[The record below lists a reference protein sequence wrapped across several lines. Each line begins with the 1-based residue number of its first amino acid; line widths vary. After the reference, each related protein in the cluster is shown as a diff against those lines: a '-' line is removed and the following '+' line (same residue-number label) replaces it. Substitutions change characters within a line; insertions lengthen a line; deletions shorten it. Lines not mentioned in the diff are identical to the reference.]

1 MRGNWPAHPVTKQGR
16 IVATFGKHCLV
27 QAGDA
32 IVDCVSR
39 GRKADIACGD
49 RVEFKLTSPGN
60 GVVEKVRERRNLL
73 YRSDPFKV
81 KNFAANLDQV
91 LVVTAVEPGLNEPLL
106 NRCLVAAQA
115 AGIAACIVLNKA
127 DLPQTAELHAYLKA
141 YETIGYPLVH
151 VSAKQD
157 ISPLLPHLT
166 GKTSVLIGPSGVG
179 KSTLVNA
186 LIPEADIRTA
196 EISRALNAGRHTTTH
211 TRLYDLPQGGA
222 LIDSPGMQEFGLHHL
237 DIDELQAAFPEF
249 KPFIGQ
255 CRFYNCRHLKEP
267 DCAITAAL
275 ETGDILPERLRS
287 YRTLLTELLAARQL
301 QH

>member
-1 MRGNWPAHPVTKQGR
+1 MNTGR
-16 IVATFGKHCLV
+16 VVATFGKHCLV
-27 QAGDA
+27 QVNET

-49 RVEFKLTSPGN
+49 QVEFKVTSPGN
-60 GVVEKVRERRNLL
+60 GVVERVQPRRNLL

-91 LVVTAVEPGLNEPLL
+91 LVVTAAEPGLNEDLL

-115 AGIAACIVLNKA
+115 AGIPACIVLNKA
-127 DLPQTAELHAYLKA
+127 DLAPTEALHAYLKA
-141 YETIGYPLVH
+141 YEAIGYPLLP
-151 VSAKQD
+151 VSAKND
-157 ISPLLPHLT
+157 VSPLLPLLT

-186 LIPEADIRTA
+186 LVPEADVRTA

-211 TRLYDLPQGGA
+211 TRLYELPGGGA

-237 DIDELQAAFPEF
+237 GLDELQAAFPEF
-249 KPFIGQ
+249 RPLLGQ

-267 DCAITAAL
+267 DCAIAVATA
-275 ETGDILPERLRS
+275 GGSILPARLKA
-287 YRTLLTELLAARQL
+287 YQTLVGEQLAAGQL
-301 QH
+301 HK

>member
-1 MRGNWPAHPVTKQGR
+1 MNTGR

-27 QAGDA
+27 QADAA

-49 RVEFKLTSPGN
+49 HVEFKPTSPGN
-60 GVVEKVRERRNLL
+60 GVVERVQPRRNLL

-91 LVVTAVEPGLNEPLL
+91 LVVTAAEPGLNEDLL

-115 AGIAACIVLNKA
+115 AGIPACIVLNKA
-127 DLPQTAELHAYLKA
+127 DLEPTEALHAYLKA
-141 YETIGYPLVH
+141 YEAIGYPLLP
-151 VSAKQD
+151 VSAKND
-157 ISPLLPHLT
+157 VSPLLPLLT

-186 LIPEADIRTA
+186 LVPEADVRTA
-196 EISRALNAGRHTTTH
+196 EISHALNAGRHTTTH
-211 TRLYDLPQGGA
+211 TRLYELPGGGA

-237 DIDELQAAFPEF
+237 GLDELQAAFPEF
-249 KPFIGQ
+249 RPLLGQ

-267 DCAITAAL
+267 DCAIAAATA
-275 ETGDILPERLRS
+275 GGSILPARLKA
-287 YRTLLTELLAARQL
+287 YQTLVGEQLAAGQL
-301 QH
+301 HK

>member
-1 MRGNWPAHPVTKQGR
+1 LNTGR
-16 IVATFGKHCLV
+16 VVATFGKHCLV
-27 QAGDA
+27 QVNET

-49 RVEFKLTSPGN
+49 QVEFKVTSPGN
-60 GVVEKVRERRNLL
+60 GVVERVQPRRNLL

-91 LVVTAVEPGLNEPLL
+91 LVVTAAEPGLNEDLL

-115 AGIAACIVLNKA
+115 AGIPACIVLNKT
-127 DLPQTAELHAYLKA
+127 DLAPTAALHAYLKA
-141 YETIGYPLVH
+141 YEAIGYRLLP
-151 VSAKQD
+151 VSAKND
-157 ISPLLPHLT
+157 VSPLLPLLA

-186 LIPEADIRTA
+186 LVPEADVRTA
-196 EISRALNAGRHTTTH
+196 DISRALNAGRHTTTH
-211 TRLYDLPQGGA
+211 TRLYELPGGGA

-237 DIDELQAAFPEF
+237 GLDELQAAFPEF
-249 KPFIGQ
+249 KPLLGR

-267 DCAITAAL
+267 DCAITAAT
-275 ETGDILPERLRS
+275 TGGGILPARLKAYQTLAGERL
-287 YRTLLTELLAARQL
+287 AAGQL
-301 QH
+301 HK

>member
-1 MRGNWPAHPVTKQGR
+1 MNTGR
-16 IVATFGKHCLV
+16 VVATFGKHCLV
-27 QAGDA
+27 QVNET

-49 RVEFKLTSPGN
+49 QVEFKVTSPGN
-60 GVVEKVRERRNLL
+60 GVVERVQPRRNLL

-91 LVVTAVEPGLNEPLL
+91 LVVTAAEPGLNEDLL

-115 AGIAACIVLNKA
+115 AGIPACIVLNKT
-127 DLPQTAELHAYLKA
+127 DLAPTAALHAYLKA
-141 YETIGYPLVH
+141 YEAIGYRLLP
-151 VSAKQD
+151 VSAKND
-157 ISPLLPHLT
+157 VSPLLPLLA

-186 LIPEADIRTA
+186 LVPEADVRTA
-196 EISRALNAGRHTTTH
+196 DISRALNAGRHTTTH
-211 TRLYDLPQGGA
+211 TRLYELPGGGA

-237 DIDELQAAFPEF
+237 GLDELQAAFPEF
-249 KPFIGQ
+249 KPLLGR

-267 DCAITAAL
+267 DCAITAAT
-275 ETGDILPERLRS
+275 TGGGILPARLKAYQTLAGERL
-287 YRTLLTELLAARQL
+287 AAGQL
-301 QH
+301 HK

>member
-1 MRGNWPAHPVTKQGR
+1 METGR
-16 IVATFGKHCLV
+16 VVATFGKHCLV
-27 QAGDA
+27 RANDT

-39 GRKADIACGD
+39 GRKTDIACGD
-49 RVEFKLTSPGN
+49 EVEFKLTSPGN
-60 GVVEKVRERRNLL
+60 GVVEKMRERRNLL

-81 KNFAANLDQV
+81 KNFAANLDLV
-91 LVVTAVEPGLNEPLL
+91 LVVTAAEPGLNEDLL

-115 AGIAACIVLNKA
+115 AGIPACIVLNKA
-127 DLPQTAELHAYLKA
+127 DLAQTAELHEHLKA
-141 YETIGYPLVH
+141 YETTGYPLVQ

-157 ISPLLPHLT
+157 ISPLLPLLA

-186 LIPEADIRTA
+186 LVPKADVRTA

-237 DIDELQAAFPEF
+237 SLDELLAAFPEF
-249 KPFIGQ
+249 KPFIGR
-255 CRFYNCRHLKEP
+255 CRFYNCRHMKEP
-267 DCAITAAL
+267 DCAITAAA
-275 ETGDILPERLRS
+275 ETKNILPERLRT
-287 YRTLLTELLAARQL
+287 YRTLLSELLAGQKL